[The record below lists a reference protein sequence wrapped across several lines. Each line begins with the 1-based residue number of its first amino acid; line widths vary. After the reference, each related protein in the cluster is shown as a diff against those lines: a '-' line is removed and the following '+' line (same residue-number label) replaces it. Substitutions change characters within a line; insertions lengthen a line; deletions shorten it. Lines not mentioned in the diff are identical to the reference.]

1 METSSIN
8 RRYLGGRG
16 WKGRRIIFPEEEDE
30 ENGLGEE
37 RVSED
42 ELNLRE
48 EEETHECAIAE
59 DGRRRRRRVEAYPI
73 NGGDC
78 EWKRDC
84 GV

>member
-1 METSSIN
+1 M
-8 RRYLGGRG
+8 
-16 WKGRRIIFPEEEDE
+16 IFPEEVDE

-59 DGRRRRRRVEAYPI
+59 DMRRRRRGGAYPI